1 MKFITQSKI
10 ITNDYSKIEDILNN
24 ILINNDLPIKELYN
38 LILTDNNS
46 DNSRKGFIFEAICKL
61 LLIAKCLKIT
71 YDDILQGQL
80 QSLTKCKNIKEFLNN
95 HIHDGNNPSD
105 LTLMKDND
113 IVSFSVKYRDN
124 FIPNDSDV
132 QRLNDELLA
141 INKSYK
147 IGLIV
152 KDKTE
157 VINHRYKNTNSRQ
170 KLLHDK
176 VISDNLLLDENDI
189 IVGLEVFKQRFKNY
203 DVTKFIQ
210 KINIDY
216 LLSPRQQLILKL
228 HQQLTIL
235 KFINNHGNLHLIAH
249 KPRSGKSITI
259 LSICK
264 YLLDNNK
271 VNRILIMTSV
281 PATIKSFIDD
291 LNKYLDFQD
300 ILYVNQ
306 DEFKNIPDNFKG
318 IVFCSVQY
326 LKNNSIEK
334 KELLKQYG
342 FDVMIIDESHMG
354 SSTSKT
360 EDEIINIDEIR
371 NNIKI
376 NIFASG
382 TGDKTKRFYNIKN
395 VYEWEIEDEGY
406 MKQLLI
412 NPSNTEIVNIM
423 INRHGSYF
431 TDCYNDI
438 TLNKD
443 YTKCPTQVL
452 IKDTIPQI
460 LIEEIKTYNINH
472 NTNYGYSCATLF
484 ALNKTKDGYDERFEL
499 EMTNDGIELL
509 KGFFEHIISNNR
521 MNNTTIMKQIEA
533 TQFKYK
539 SRLSTNNEP
548 QLFIIYLPVNTRN
561 NTIDKLQTTIIRFIN
576 QYNLWTDY
584 NLEYSNSTDDS
595 SAYKQEYNEFIQNI
609 MNKTKDQKKRGCI
622 LLLGNK
628 GSVGITYHN
637 CDATISLDDGHNLD
651 NQKQR
656 FSRALTEANGKT
668 IGINVDM
675 NIQRTYLY
683 LNEILHKHKRITKTT
698 KTNAEILEYLYR
710 HNIFLFNPNE
720 FTNGNI
726 KDYEILEYYKKETDN
741 MLGIFD
747 DSNLLEDIVIDDD
760 DLVNNIDLKL
770 SISKVNKEREIN
782 KDLEGEQKDC
792 PKGDKKVIDNVEN
805 KEELDDNDE
814 EKDEIPEETIELIEE
829 LSDIEK
835 KKLEEQ
841 KKALKDLCKRVIF
854 PVLSLLSRDIRY
866 NNMTFNE
873 IINKIET
880 KELINNIMR
889 EKKIHTNNML
899 NIYDTLNKIM
909 ESNQEIINNIRE
921 IYRTAPVDKIHS
933 LISKHFIPSQ
943 DEKKKNAEIPTP
955 IILVDNMLDKIDINF
970 WKRPKKVFEPCCG
983 KGNFVMRIFDKF
995 YQGLA
1000 DEYKDIDE
1008 RCRIIVE
1015 ECIYYADI
1023 TILNVFITTEILK
1036 CEVESKTGV
1045 RDREYKFNFNT
1056 GNTLELNIKD
1066 KWNVDKF
1073 DAVIGNPPY
1082 NDNSGNKGK
1091 GHTLWTKF
1099 VEKTFSNWL
1108 KNAGI
1113 LVYVHPSL
1121 WRQIEHPC
1129 LNLIKNK
1136 QIKYLE
1142 IHNVDD
1148 GQKMFRCATRYD
1160 WYVLENRKYTENTI
1174 IKSEDGKINNIDL
1187 REWGFIPNMMF
1198 EELKLLMNNNDKLD
1212 VNYYRSNYGADKKWV
1227 NKILN
1232 LEYKY
1237 PVVYSINKNN
1247 QLSLKYSNTNQ
1258 NGHFTLTKFIFS
1270 NGAGFYCDIK
1280 GEYGLTQWAYC
1291 IYDNI
1296 EILPLIERTFRSD
1309 KFKIIKNAIQ
1319 LDSSSYNIKVMKLFN
1334 KNFYLDFIDD
1344 NFLQHQHLPS
1354 QQLQIPQK
1362 IQPQQLQ
1369 IPQKIQPQQ
1378 LQIPQKIQP
1387 QQLQIPQKIQQQQLQ
1402 QQQLQPVKTK
1412 NPKTII
1418 EIKNNYTLG
1427 ELEALNIT
1435 TLIKIAKSRDI
1446 KNITKY
1452 RSATKNILA
1461 KLIYD
1466 TLNNE

>member
-10 ITNDYSKIEDILNN
+10 ITNDYSKVEDVLAF
-24 ILINNDLPIKELYN
+24 ILINTDLPSKDLYN
-38 LILTDNNS
+38 LILTDNNTNNS
-46 DNSRKGFIFEAICKL
+46 DNNSRKGFIFEAICKL
-61 LLIAKCLKIT
+61 LIISKCLKIN
-71 YDDILQGQL
+71 YNDILQGQL
-80 QSLTKCKNIKEFLNN
+80 QSLTKYKNIINFLNN
-95 HIHDGNNPSD
+95 PINDGNNPSD

-113 IVSFSVKYRDN
+113 IVAFSVKYRDN
-124 FIPNDSDV
+124 FIPKDSDV
-132 QRLNDELLA
+132 GLLNTELLS

-152 KDKTE
+152 KDKTK
-157 VINHRYKNTNSRQ
+157 VINHRYKNTNSTR

-176 VISDNLLLDENDI
+176 VINDDLLLDENDI
-189 IVGLEVFKQRFKNY
+189 IIGLDIFKQRFKNY
-203 DVTKFIQ
+203 NIQDFIQ
-210 KINIDY
+210 IINKDY
-216 LLSPRQQLILKL
+216 LHFNKTQLILKL

-235 KFINNHGNLHLIAH
+235 KFINNNGNLHLIAH

-271 VNRILIMTSV
+271 ANRILIMTSV
-281 PATIKSFIDD
+281 PATINSFIDD

-300 ILYVNQ
+300 IKYVNQ
-306 DEFKNIPDNFKG
+306 DEFKNIPDNFRG

-326 LKNNSIEK
+326 LKNNTIEK

-431 TDCYNDI
+431 TDCNNDI

-472 NTNYGYSCATLF
+472 NTNYGYSCTTLF

-499 EMTNDGIELL
+499 ESSNDGIELL
-509 KGFFEHIISNNR
+509 KGFFEHIISNNK
-521 MNNTTIMKQIEA
+521 MNDTTIMKQIEI

-548 QLFIIYLPVNTRN
+548 KLFIIYLPVNTRN

-576 QYNLWTDY
+576 QYNLWNDY
-584 NLEYSNSTDDS
+584 NIEYSNSTYDS
-595 SAYKQEYNEFIQNI
+595 SAYKQEYNEFIENI
-609 MNKTKDQKKRGCI
+609 INKTKENKKRGTI

-698 KTNAEILEYLYR
+698 RTNAEILEYLYR

-726 KDYEILEYYKKETDN
+726 KDYQILDYYKKETDN

-760 DLVNNIDLKL
+760 DLVNNIDLKM
-770 SISKVNKEREIN
+770 SISKVIKEKEIN

-792 PKGDKKVIDNVEN
+792 PKGDKKVIDIIEN
-805 KEELDDNDE
+805 KQELE
-814 EKDEIPEETIELIEE
+814 IEE
-829 LSDIEK
+829 VEITDDE
-835 KKLEEQ
+835 LEEEVEITDDESEKLKEQ
-841 KKALKDLCKRVIF
+841 KRALKDLCKRVIF
-854 PVLSLLSRDIRY
+854 PVLALISRNIRY
-866 NNMTFNE
+866 NDMTFNE

-889 EKKIHTNNML
+889 EKKIYTNNML

-921 IYRTAPVDKIHS
+921 IYRTAPAVKIHS
-933 LISKHFIPSQ
+933 LISKHFIPSH
-943 DEKKKNAEIPTP
+943 DEKKTNAEIPTP
-955 IILVDNMLDKIDINF
+955 IILVDEMLSKIDLKF
-970 WKRPKKVFEPCCG
+970 WTTPKKVFEPCCG

-1045 RDREYKFNFNT
+1045 RDREYKFNFNI

-1091 GHTLWTKF
+1091 GHTLWSKF

-1108 KNAGI
+1108 KNEGI
-1113 LVYVHPSL
+1113 LVYVHPSV

-1142 IHNVDD
+1142 IHNLND

-1174 IKSEDGKINNIDL
+1174 IKSEDGKINNINL
-1187 REWGFIPNMMF
+1187 QEWEFIPNMMF
-1198 EELKLLMNNNDKLD
+1198 DELKLLMNNNDKLD
-1212 VNYYRSNYGADKKWV
+1212 VWRYRSMYGTENKKLV
-1227 NKILN
+1227 SEIKDNDF
-1232 LEYKY
+1232 KY
-1237 PVVYSINKNN
+1237 PLVYTINKDYQITFRYTNN
-1247 QLSLKYSNTNQ
+1247 NTK
-1258 NGHFTLTKFIFS
+1258 GIFGKSKFIFS

-1280 GEYGLTQWAYC
+1280 GEYGLTEWAYC

-1296 EILPLIERTFRSD
+1296 EKLSLIDKTFKSD

-1334 KNFYLDFIDD
+1334 KNFYLDFID
-1344 NFLQHQHLPS
+1344 NNLLQ
-1354 QQLQIPQK
+1354 PQE

-1369 IPQKIQPQQ
+1369 PQEIQPQEIQPQQ
-1378 LQIPQKIQP
+1378 N
-1387 QQLQIPQKIQQQQLQ
+1387 
-1402 QQQLQPVKTK
+1402 QPVKNTK
-1412 NPKTII
+1412 PKKSI
-1418 EIKNNYTLG
+1418 EIKNNYTLV
-1427 ELEALNIT
+1427 ELEAINIT
-1435 TLIKIAKSRDI
+1435 TLKEIAKLHNI
-1446 KNITKY
+1446 KGITKY
-1452 RSATKNILA
+1452 RTDTKNILS

-1466 TLNNE
+1466 TLNNK